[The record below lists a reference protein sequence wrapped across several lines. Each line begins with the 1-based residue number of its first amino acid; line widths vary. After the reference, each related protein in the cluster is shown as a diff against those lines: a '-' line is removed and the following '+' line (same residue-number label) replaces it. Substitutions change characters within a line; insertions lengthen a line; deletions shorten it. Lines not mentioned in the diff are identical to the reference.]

1 MFQFFNDFGFTC
13 VVNERCD
20 ELRADKN
27 MYYRKIPNS
36 DCDYLVIANE
46 LFMVKGKKP
55 EPQWTVSIQSYW
67 SEEEIG
73 KEKPSHDSTIIGDFQ
88 KNTDMALIKKYLY
101 GAQNEMYIEGWTEKG
116 LNLLIYKRLCN
127 I

>member
-46 LFMVKGKKP
+46 LFMVKWEKARTPMDSIYSVILVGGRDRQG
-55 EPQWTVSIQSYW
+55 ETVS
-67 SEEEIG
+67 
-73 KEKPSHDSTIIGDFQ
+73 
-88 KNTDMALIKKYLY
+88 
-101 GAQNEMYIEGWTEKG
+101 
-116 LNLLIYKRLCN
+116 
-127 I
+127 

>member
-36 DCDYLVIANE
+36 DCDYLVIA
-46 LFMVKGKKP
+46 KGKSQNP
-55 EPQWTVSIQSYW
+55 NGQYLFSH
-67 SEEEIG
+67 IG
-73 KEKPSHDSTIIGDFQ
+73 RR
-88 KNTDMALIKKYLY
+88 
-101 GAQNEMYIEGWTEKG
+101 
-116 LNLLIYKRLCN
+116 KR
-127 I
+127 

>member
-36 DCDYLVIANE
+36 DCDCI
-46 LFMVKGKKP
+46 
-55 EPQWTVSIQSYW
+55 
-67 SEEEIG
+67 
-73 KEKPSHDSTIIGDFQ
+73 
-88 KNTDMALIKKYLY
+88 
-101 GAQNEMYIEGWTEKG
+101 
-116 LNLLIYKRLCN
+116 
-127 I
+127 